1 MRRCGWTRL
10 AGVCSSLRVSD
21 QLSDHY
27 CAEVSSAE
35 VPYALADLVADISD
49 VVEAYPAGSSEPSPR
64 SVSNGNCSTCC
75 RSPVAVSMPSRH
87 GLDGDGDNPYPLPA
101 LLSA

>member
-1 MRRCGWTRL
+1 MRLQKSALGPPGHNVGPTFWATDPPSEPQLRRSASRRRCGWTRL

-64 SVSNGNCSTCC
+64 SGF
-75 RSPVAVSMPSRH
+75 
-87 GLDGDGDNPYPLPA
+87 
-101 LLSA
+101 